1 MSTLSKRN
9 AILTTPLRE
18 QPAVIDGW
26 PDGLIIRE
34 LSGKAG
40 AALIKMCS
48 DKDGN
53 VDQDRLVAGV
63 ILATLR
69 DGDDP
74 EKPLI
79 FGKEG
84 NPDEYDPA
92 YKDGL
97 MAGGLGRVMAAA
109 MASIDLSGLNQAAAK
124 DAAKKDS
131 SAIIVDGSLTPL
143 QAA

>member
-1 MSTLSKRN
+1 MNTKMSVLSKRN

-18 QPAVIDGW
+18 QSVQIDGW

-34 LSGKAG
+34 LTGKSG

-48 DKDGN
+48 DDKGN
-53 VDQDRLVAGV
+53 IDQDKLVAGV

-69 DGDDP
+69 DGDEP

-79 FGKEG
+79 FGKES
-84 NPDEYDPA
+84 NPNEYDPA

-97 MAGGLGRVMAAA
+97 MAGGLGHVMQAA

-124 DAAKKDS
+124 DQAK
-131 SAIIVDGSLTPL
+131 TT
-143 QAA
+143 QARQ

>member
-1 MSTLSKRN
+1 MSVLSKRN

-18 QPAVIDGW
+18 KPVEIAGW

-40 AALIKMCS
+40 AALIKLCS
-48 DKDGN
+48 DDKGN
-53 VDQDRLVAGV
+53 VDQDKLVAGV

-74 EKPLI
+74 DKSLL
-79 FGKEG
+79 FAKET

-97 MAGGLGRVMAAA
+97 MAGGLGRIMQAA
-109 MASIDLSGLNQAAAK
+109 MESIDLSGLNQAAAK

-131 SAIIVDGSLTPL
+131 SAIIVDGSLT
-143 QAA
+143 A